1 MDKFIDSMLH
11 PMTWLVIGC
20 FFLWLFRYRLSK
32 GGRRV
37 IIICLVLFAYITT
50 TPILPR
56 AINVYLEGQYPPVA
70 LEKLDTAKT
79 YHIIVL
85 GGGMGYD
92 DRLPATSLLE
102 TVMLARLVEGI
113 RVYRN
118 LPHSLMVTS
127 GYSSINRTP
136 QGVVAREAAIS
147 LGVDSVR
154 VFAQGE
160 PSSTSEEADAYT
172 RRFGTQTPLII
183 ATSATHIPRAVYLF
197 KKKGVATVI
206 AAPAQYRV
214 KLQNPFSVNQYLF
227 PRFKYWGDMQAAMHE
242 IVGLWWAKWKD

>member
-20 FFLWLFRYRLSK
+20 FFLWLYRKRLPKWSK
-32 GGRRV
+32 RL
-37 IIICLVLFAYITT
+37 IMLCLVLFAYTTT

-56 AINVYLEGQYPPVA
+56 ALIVYLEGQYPPVA
-70 LEKLDTAKT
+70 LEKLDTTKT

-102 TVMLARLVEGI
+102 PLMLARLVEGI
-113 RVYRN
+113 RVHRN
-118 LPHSLMVTS
+118 LPNSLLVTS
-127 GYSSINRTP
+127 GYSSINRKP

-147 LGVDSVR
+147 LGVDSLR

-160 PSSTSEEADAYT
+160 PSSTAEEADIYIK
-172 RRFGTQTPLII
+172 RFGKQTPLII
-183 ATSATHIPRAVYLF
+183 ATSATHIPRSVYLF

-214 KLQNPFSVNQYLF
+214 KLQNPFSIHQYLF
-227 PRFKYWGDMQAAMHE
+227 PRFKYWGDVQAGMHE
-242 IVGLWWAKWKD
+242 VVGLWWAKWKN